1 MVVIILLCKS
11 TVFFAITQIFQQKHM
26 HICGKF
32 DGKSACACV
41 CHFFFVSLQRKRCD
55 NTNLYSFNT

>member
-11 TVFFAITQIFQQKHM
+11 TIFFAITQIFQQKHM

-41 CHFFFVSLQRKRCD
+41 CAISVVPLQPQW
-55 NTNLYSFNT
+55 Y